1 MIKKKANSKMA
12 KRHNRSEEEITPFE
26 WVLSSQNFRNTIG
39 SWETEKQ
46 EWTYNQERSY
56 ETNENEST
64 SEKRVIDIK
73 EETSSMTIKEIVST
87 VMEEFGISRE
97 DDNNLHLFRIRYVN
111 WILAMNQ
118 KVFCYFN

>member
-1 MIKKKANSKMA
+1 MIKKKANYKMA
-12 KRHNRSEEEITPFE
+12 TKHNRSEEEITPFV
-26 WVLSSQNFRNTIG
+26 WILSSQNFWNTSR

-64 SEKRVIDIK
+64 SEKRVIDMK

-87 VMEEFGISRE
+87 VMEEFGIIRE
-97 DDNNLHLFRIRYVN
+97 DDNNLHLIQN
-111 WILAMNQ
+111 KICKLNIGNESKSILL
-118 KVFCYFN
+118 F